1 MKFELL
7 TVTVNID
14 EEGEM
19 ALTHTMGGPPLPP
32 QVYGRLCADLTA
44 MFAQML
50 ADKVQGDT
58 NAIYGDILS
67 ALSAS
72 LMSPGEREMLLRPS
86 VTH

>member
-1 MKFELL
+1 MKFKLL

-19 ALTHTMGGPPLPP
+19 VLTHTMGGPPLPP

-50 ADKVQGDT
+50 ADKVQGDPGEAYG
-58 NAIYGDILS
+58 AIL
-67 ALSAS
+67 AAFAQS
-72 LMSPGEREMLLRPS
+72 LMSLGEREVLNRPA
-86 VTH
+86 VIH